1 MDRADQRR
9 SGGSGHRV
17 ASLRVSAVALLRAAL
32 TVAGA
37 AALHGCQSP
46 PTSSS
51 IAQLYQ
57 RPAERALVEGIRLY
71 DNGEF
76 ERSEAALHAA
86 IAANLSDPRDVAFAY
101 KYLAFIAC
109 AFNRGTE
116 CALDFT
122 SAFKADPNFQLN
134 DAEIGHPLWGPV
146 YRRVAQALGHPDKRG
161 VRNEEKQ

>member
-1 MDRADQRR
+1 
-9 SGGSGHRV
+9 V
-17 ASLRVSAVALLRAAL
+17 AVAAL
-32 TVAGA
+32 Q
-37 AALHGCQSP
+37 GCQSTP
-46 PTSSS
+46 ATSS

-57 RPAERALVEGIRLY
+57 RPAERALVDGIRLY
-71 DNGEF
+71 DSGEF

-86 IAANLSDPRDVAFAY
+86 IAANLSDPRDVAFTY

-122 SAFKADPNFQLN
+122 SAFKADPNFRLN

-146 YRRVAQALGHPDKRG
+146 YRRVAQALGHPDNRG
-161 VRNEEKQ
+161 ARNEEKQ

>member
-1 MDRADQRR
+1 VNATT
-9 SGGSGHRV
+9 
-17 ASLRVSAVALLRAAL
+17 LRRAAL
-32 TVAGA
+32 AVAV
-37 AALHGCQSP
+37 AALPGCQSTP
-46 PTSSS
+46 ATSS

-57 RPAERALVEGIRLY
+57 RPAERALVDGIRLY

-146 YRRVAQALGHPDKRG
+146 YRRVAQALGHPDNRG
-161 VRNEEKQ
+161 ARKGEKQ

>member
-1 MDRADQRR
+1 MSATI
-9 SGGSGHRV
+9 
-17 ASLRVSAVALLRAAL
+17 LRRAAL
-32 TVAGA
+32 AVAV
-37 AALHGCQSP
+37 AALPGCQSTP
-46 PTSSS
+46 ATFS

-57 RPAERALVEGIRLY
+57 RPAERALVDGIRLY

-146 YRRVAQALGHPDKRG
+146 YRRVAQALGHPDNRG
-161 VRNEEKQ
+161 ARNEEKQ

>member
-1 MDRADQRR
+1 M
-9 SGGSGHRV
+9 STGSLRRV
-17 ASLRVSAVALLRAAL
+17 ALAVAV
-32 TVAGA
+32 T
-37 AALHGCQSP
+37 AALHGCQTP
-46 PTSSS
+46 PATTSV
-51 IAQLYQ
+51 ALLYQ
-57 RPAERALVEGIRLY
+57 RPAERALIDGIRLY
-71 DNGEF
+71 DGGEF

-86 IAANLSDPRDVAFAY
+86 IAGNLADPRDVAFAY

-146 YRRVAQALGHPDKRG
+146 YRRVAQALGHPDNRG
-161 VRNEEKQ
+161 AARNDEKQ

>member
-1 MDRADQRR
+1 MSANT
-9 SGGSGHRV
+9 
-17 ASLRVSAVALLRAAL
+17 LRRAAL
-32 TVAGA
+32 AIAV
-37 AALHGCQSP
+37 AALPGCQSTP
-46 PTSSS
+46 ATSS

-57 RPAERALVEGIRLY
+57 RPAERALVDGIRLY

-146 YRRVAQALGHPDKRG
+146 YRRVAQALGHPDNRAA
-161 VRNEEKQ
+161 RSEEKQ

>member
-1 MDRADQRR
+1 VNATT
-9 SGGSGHRV
+9 
-17 ASLRVSAVALLRAAL
+17 LRRAAL
-32 TVAGA
+32 AVAV
-37 AALHGCQSP
+37 AALPGCQSTP
-46 PTSSS
+46 ATSS

-57 RPAERALVEGIRLY
+57 RPAERALVDGIRLY
-71 DNGEF
+71 DSGEF

-122 SAFKADPNFQLN
+122 SAFKADPNFRLN

-146 YRRVAQALGHPDKRG
+146 YRRVAQALGHPDNRG
-161 VRNEEKQ
+161 ARNEEKQ

>member
-1 MDRADQRR
+1 
-9 SGGSGHRV
+9 
-17 ASLRVSAVALLRAAL
+17 VSATTLRRAAL
-32 TVAGA
+32 AVAV
-37 AALHGCQSP
+37 AALPACQSTP
-46 PTSSS
+46 PTSS

-57 RPAERALVEGIRLY
+57 RPAERALVDGIRLY
-71 DNGEF
+71 DSGEF

-86 IAANLSDPRDVAFAY
+86 IAANLSDPRDAAFAY

-122 SAFKADPNFQLN
+122 SAFKADPNFRLN

-146 YRRVAQALGHPDKRG
+146 YRRVAQALGHPDNRG
-161 VRNEEKQ
+161 ARNEEKQ